1 MSNFKALP
9 ELSQSGDNVLYF
21 DSEASPS
28 ELYECAANRL
38 EIARHMLQI
47 LSTSQ
52 LKGNEHALP
61 AVASAAALLLSD
73 ANGMFESLYDVVREH
88 EKLVQDVSAMEAL
101 AFVQ

>member
-9 ELSQSGDNVLYF
+9 ELSQSGETVLYF
-21 DSEASPS
+21 DAEASPS
-28 ELYECAANRL
+28 ELYECAANRMDV
-38 EIARHMLQI
+38 ARHMLQV
-47 LSTSQ
+47 LATCQ

-61 AVASAAALLLSD
+61 AVASAAAILLSD

-88 EKLVQDVSAMEAL
+88 EKLIHDVAAMEAL